1 MVPFARHI
9 HFIVP
14 FVIVGKH
21 VVPDQMRD
29 LIFLHNNAIAH
40 FQIISII
47 AHSGIFQMNPET
59 HRETTA
65 ALQYIKRI
73 PKRLHHVEPVQDPV
87 QFGTADGIPKWT
99 LDDPGATGDND
110 ITFVE

>member
-73 PKRLHHVEPVQDPV
+73 PKRLHHVEPVHDPV